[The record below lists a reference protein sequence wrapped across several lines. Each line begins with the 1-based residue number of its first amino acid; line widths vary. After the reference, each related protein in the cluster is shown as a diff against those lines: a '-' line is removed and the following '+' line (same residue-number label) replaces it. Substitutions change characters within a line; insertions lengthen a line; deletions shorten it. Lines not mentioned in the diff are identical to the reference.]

1 MKNASGVTMSWT
13 LVLLVILL
21 LAGLPVA
28 VWLDLS
34 NLADTNLRRQA
45 SDLNSIISSVRGYY
59 ASNVVG
65 RILAAPG
72 TTTKVVHDYENVPG
86 AIPIPATLSL
96 ELGKVISEQQHNIAY
111 RFVPVFPFANRAP
124 HTLDAFETD
133 ALHRLRENP
142 RQALSDV
149 SSSLF
154 SDRVRLVA
162 PVIMGQACVNCH
174 NAHPE
179 SPKRDW
185 KVGDVRGIQEVTI
198 TQPIAGNILAFKYLL
213 RDLLRLQPLGGRGEI
228 LDVGEENGEP
238 LALRLDGDV
247 LLAAENAL
255 VDLAATGS
263 ARSSSTTKRE
273 NRWPFPAPRSF
284 PGWWRPA
291 GAA

>member
-86 AIPIPATLSL
+86 AVPIPATLSL
-96 ELGKVISEQQHNIAY
+96 ELGKVISEQQHNITY
-111 RFVPVFPFANRAP
+111 RFVSDYPFANRAP
-124 HTLDAFETD
+124 HPLDEFEAD
-133 ALHRLRENP
+133 ALRRLRENP
-142 RQALSDV
+142 NQMISADTT
-149 SSSLF
+149 SLAA
-154 SDRVRLVA
+154 DKVRLVA
-162 PVIMGQACVNCH
+162 PVVMGAPCVACH
-174 NAHPE
+174 NSHPE

-185 KVGDVRGIQEVTI
+185 KVGDVRGLQEVTI
-198 TQPIAGNILAFKYLL
+198 TQPIGTDLFAFKYLL
-213 RDLLRLQPLGGRGEI
+213 
-228 LDVGEENGEP
+228 
-238 LALRLDGDV
+238 
-247 LLAAENAL
+247 
-255 VDLAATGS
+255 
-263 ARSSSTTKRE
+263 
-273 NRWPFPAPRSF
+273 
-284 PGWWRPA
+284 
-291 GAA
+291 